1 MDAGPKG
8 LSGDEIVSPL
18 PENRA
23 RRSMVL
29 FTSFVSIGGKY
40 VNMVGVIRQVG
51 VLSLSVGVSSIDTAT
66 DVKMCELSGGP
77 DLRMVCPFGTA

>member
-8 LSGDEIVSPL
+8 LSGDEIVSPS

-51 VLSLSVGVSSIDTAT
+51 VLSLSGGVSSIDTAAV
-66 DVKMCELSGGP
+66 VKMCELSGGP